1 MFLMTQQISGAPYNT
16 KVTSSNSVELNQQI
30 PKSVC
35 VCSVCKANKEEGP
48 NVYSSY
54 SLGTKCNLVLYNQ
67 GSGTNL

>member
-1 MFLMTQQISGAPYNT
+1 MLLMTRLNSGVPYNT
-16 KVTSSNSVELNQQI
+16 KVTSSNSVEPTTN
-30 PKSVC
+30 KSIG
-35 VCSVCKANKEEGP
+35 VCSVCKVIKEDSL